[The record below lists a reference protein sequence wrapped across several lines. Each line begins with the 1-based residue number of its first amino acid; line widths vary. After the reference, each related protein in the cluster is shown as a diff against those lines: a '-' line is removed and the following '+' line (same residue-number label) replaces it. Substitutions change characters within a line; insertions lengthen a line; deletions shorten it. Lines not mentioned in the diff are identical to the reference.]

1 MDSIGKTYLLLSAAS
16 LIVSLVILHYVS
28 RKVPKKIVLTVC
40 IVIYF
45 SAIAINP
52 GNQRGLRVVKG
63 TMQTIGFLGGILTV
77 IDLFR
82 KKKD

>member
-1 MDSIGKTYLLLSAAS
+1 MDSIGTTYLLLSAVS
-16 LIVSLVILHYVS
+16 LIVSLVILRYLSKKVS
-28 RKVPKKIVLTVC
+28 KRIVLIVC

-45 SAIAINP
+45 SALAINP

-63 TMQTIGFLGGILTV
+63 TMQMIGFLGGILTA

-82 KKKD
+82 KKKN